1 MDNVTVQNILD
12 YAAALE
18 LQTQSGSDADY
29 SEIITAGKSI
39 NIATKGQITF
49 LSSKYAATANELL
62 TQCGSNIIV
71 LEETFKPLAR
81 PEAFLSKH
89 FIFSTEPKNT
99 VSSILLHFFNK
110 PSAHS
115 IHTTAIV
122 SAKATIGKNV
132 HIGPYSVIEDN
143 VTIGDNTVIGNNV
156 HVQHSCT
163 IGNNVVIKS
172 STVIGNSGFGL
183 TKNEAGE
190 YAEFPH
196 FGAVIIGDN
205 VQIGSNVCIDRGS
218 LNDTIIHKGVKVDNL
233 VHIAHNVEIGENSL
247 IIANTMIGGSTKI
260 GANCWI
266 APSVSLRNNITIG
279 DNTVVGLG
287 SVVTKSFENE
297 PEIAGVPA
305 RKLDEFKALLE
316 QFKKMI

>member
-1 MDNVTVQNILD
+1 MDNVTAQNILD
-12 YAAALE
+12 YAAALG
-18 LQTQSGSDADY
+18 LQTQSGPDADY
-29 SEIITAGKSI
+29 SETITAGKSI

-62 TQCGSNIIV
+62 ASCGSNIIV
-71 LEETFKPLAR
+71 LEETFKPLAK
-81 PEAFLSKH
+81 PEVFPTRH

-99 VSSILLHFFNK
+99 VSSILLHFFHNK
-110 PSAHS
+110 AQHS
-115 IHTTAIV
+115 IHPTAVI
-122 SAKATIGKNV
+122 SAKATLGKNV
-132 HIGPYSVIEDN
+132 HIGPYTVIDDN
-143 VTIGDNTVIGNNV
+143 VTIGDNSVIGNNV
-156 HVQHSCT
+156 HIQHNCT

-172 STVIGNSGFGL
+172 NTVLGNSGFGL

-266 APSVSLRNNITIG
+266 APSVSLRNNIVIG